1 MKDRTVV
8 VQGGGANLYKI
19 SEYNGKYIAYKV
31 NDGLFSSNNNIG
43 EARSLE
49 DALALIKLHSGRE
62 IKEVR
67 TYARFI
73 RRDGFLSC

>member
-1 MKDRTVV
+1 MKDRQVV

-19 SEYNGKYIAYKV
+19 SEYNGKFTAYKV
-31 NDGLFSSNNNIG
+31 NTGFGSNNNIG

-62 IKEVR
+62 IKE
-67 TYARFI
+67 I
-73 RRDGFLSC
+73 S